1 MKWNCRNFIK
11 RKKNEE
17 SKRKEQDVFRKNQN
31 GRSTDIYL
39 LWDNVRI
46 QRTKIQ
52 DNKKSPW
59 ALDRPKRRQ
68 KRKGEHRVAV
78 MKLAGGETVEVYR
91 NRKCRVCKAK
101 VFQTVCCRKEKA
113 NICQEHCRKC
123 EHYLDFMQRCIY
135 REKTEE
141 PEEENN
147 EKEEK

>member
-1 MKWNCRNFIK
+1 M
-11 RKKNEE
+11 
-17 SKRKEQDVFRKNQN
+17 
-31 GRSTDIYL
+31 
-39 LWDNVRI
+39 
-46 QRTKIQ
+46 
-52 DNKKSPW
+52 
-59 ALDRPKRRQ
+59 
-68 KRKGEHRVAV
+68 AV

-135 REKTEE
+135 REKTEA

>member
-1 MKWNCRNFIK
+1 M
-11 RKKNEE
+11 
-17 SKRKEQDVFRKNQN
+17 
-31 GRSTDIYL
+31 
-39 LWDNVRI
+39 
-46 QRTKIQ
+46 
-52 DNKKSPW
+52 
-59 ALDRPKRRQ
+59 
-68 KRKGEHRVAV
+68 AV
-78 MKLAGGETVEVYR
+78 MKLAGGKTVEVYR
-91 NRKCRVCKAK
+91 NRKCRVCKSK